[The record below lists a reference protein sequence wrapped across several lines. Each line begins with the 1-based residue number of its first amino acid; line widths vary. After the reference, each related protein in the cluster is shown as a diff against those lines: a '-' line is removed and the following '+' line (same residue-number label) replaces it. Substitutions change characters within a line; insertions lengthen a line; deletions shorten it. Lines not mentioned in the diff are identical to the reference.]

1 MIAVPQR
8 RTLPFVSIVLPM
20 LVARPSL
27 DPLFGLGRMNL
38 GAFSITPGFLFN
50 FLFVA
55 LASLVMLHALLVDRR
70 AQTVIRTAAI
80 IWAPFLLAAL
90 IAAVHSPV
98 FAEAIQVLFNYLTF
112 AAVSMLALY
121 YAPYIGRRV
130 LTLAVALSGVVP
142 LATGLIQIA
151 LGDMGER
158 LEASF
163 THPNILAFFMMI
175 YISFL
180 YHAQLS
186 NYLRSGWQRNAVWI
200 LLVVA
205 ALELLLT
212 GTRSAYVATALF
224 LIVYTAFQRPLYLIP
239 ILLAGPLAMLVPGVM
254 DRITNAA
261 EGAPEMSYAYLVSIS
276 HGDVD
281 ASQFVEVDS
290 GTWRRYLWQAAWPWI
305 ERKMTFGYGLSSF
318 APLSRDFFALTSTN
332 GSGAHNVY
340 VQTIFEGG
348 LVLMLSFVYLLVSI
362 VAVSLFRATTSSEK
376 LYIFLAIV
384 GYAVVSV
391 SDNMLYYLSV
401 NVEFVFILGCIIG
414 QAPSLP
420 SWLTA
425 SRRQPQ
431 LMIGGLR

>member
-8 RTLPFVSIVLPM
+8 RELPFVSIVLPM
-20 LVARPSL
+20 VVARPSL
-27 DPLFGLGRMNL
+27 DPLFGLGRISL

-50 FLFVA
+50 LLFVA

-70 AQTVIRTAAI
+70 AQTIVRTAAI
-80 IWAPFLLAAL
+80 IWAPFLLAAF

-98 FAEAIQVLFNYLTF
+98 LAEAIQVFFNYLTF

-121 YAPYIGRRV
+121 YAPYLGRRA
-130 LTLAVALSGVVP
+130 LTLAVALSGAVP
-142 LATGLIQIA
+142 LATGLFQIA
-151 LGDMGER
+151 LGEAGDR

-163 THPNILAFFMMI
+163 SHPNILAFFVMV

-186 NYLRSGWQRNAVWI
+186 NYLHKGWLRNAVW
-200 LLVVA
+200 LLIIIA

-224 LIVYTAFQRPLYLIP
+224 LIVYTAFRRPLYLIP
-239 ILLAGPLAMLVPGVM
+239 MLLAAPLAMLVPGVM

-281 ASQFVEVDS
+281 SSEFVEVDS
-290 GTWRRYLWQAAWPWI
+290 GTWRRYLWQSAWPWI
-305 ERKMTFGYGLSSF
+305 ERKITFGYGLSSF

-362 VAVSLFRATTSSEK
+362 VAMSLFRATTSAEK
-376 LYIFLAIV
+376 LYILLAV
-384 GYAVVSV
+384 VCYAVVSV
-391 SDNMLYYLSV
+391 TDNMLYYLAV

-414 QAPSLP
+414 QSPRLP
-420 SWLTA
+420 SWLTS

-431 LMIGGLR
+431 LLIGGLR